1 MTRVLHRAVNHTYP
15 VAESGSGIRLRDS
28 TGKEYIDASGGAAV
42 SCLGHGHPDVLAA
55 MHAQLDKLTYAHSSF
70 FTTRPA
76 EELAH
81 QLIAQAPPGMSNVVF
96 CSSGSEAIEAC
107 LKLARHYFVEIGEP
121 SRSKFIARRQSYH
134 GITLGALSIGGR
146 QAARAPFMEMLID
159 VEHVSPCYAYRE
171 RGGDETAEGYGE
183 RLAGELDAR
192 IRQLGPAR
200 VAAFVAETVA
210 GATLGA
216 VPAVPGYFKAIR
228 EVCDRHGVLLVLD
241 EVMSGMGRTGTLH
254 ACEQEGIAP
263 DLMAIAKGLG
273 GGFAPIGAMLVSGR
287 IFEAVKRGSGSFPHS
302 QTYMGHP
309 LACAAALAVQQIIE
323 RDNLLANV
331 RTQGAY
337 LERRL
342 RERFGNHHHVGDIR
356 GRGLLWGVELVA
368 DRASK
373 APFGADLKLHARI
386 KQKALERGLLVYPS
400 GGNVDG
406 RSGDQVLLAPP
417 FIVTPAEVEAIVET
431 LALAIDDALT
441 EVGAA

>member
-1 MTRVLHRAVNHTYP
+1 
-15 VAESGSGIRLRDS
+15 
-28 TGKEYIDASGGAAV
+28 
-42 SCLGHGHPDVLAA
+42 
-55 MHAQLDKLTYAHSSF
+55 
-70 FTTRPA
+70 
-76 EELAH
+76 
-81 QLIAQAPPGMSNVVF
+81 
-96 CSSGSEAIEAC
+96 
-107 LKLARHYFVEIGEP
+107 
-121 SRSKFIARRQSYH
+121 
-134 GITLGALSIGGR
+134 
-146 QAARAPFMEMLID
+146 
-159 VEHVSPCYAYRE
+159 
-171 RGGDETAEGYGE
+171 
-183 RLAGELDAR
+183 
-192 IRQLGPAR
+192 
-200 VAAFVAETVA
+200 
-210 GATLGA
+210 
-216 VPAVPGYFKAIR
+216 
-228 EVCDRHGVLLVLD
+228 
-241 EVMSGMGRTGTLH
+241 
-254 ACEQEGIAP
+254 
-263 DLMAIAKGLG
+263 MAIAKGLG